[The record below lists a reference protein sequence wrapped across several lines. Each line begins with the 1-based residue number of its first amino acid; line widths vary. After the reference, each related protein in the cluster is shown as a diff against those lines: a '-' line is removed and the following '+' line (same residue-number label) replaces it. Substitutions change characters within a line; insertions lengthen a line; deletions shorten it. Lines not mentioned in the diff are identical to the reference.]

1 MGHPLPFHNI
11 LMMIFFLT
19 DMTLLA
25 LKILLLTKVL
35 NFCNKIKPKIIQ
47 NIK

>member
-1 MGHPLPFHNI
+1 MGHPLPFYNI
-11 LMMIFFLT
+11 LRMIFLI